1 MAEEGDALI
10 PGAKAGIDS
19 GDSDRQGGI
28 WEHLHRLPVEGAG
41 VLVGSYNLFSIL
53 TVHRIFAD
61 EHTTEFTDTNRARL
75 SEAVFFGC
83 VVGQI
88 VFGILGDKIGR
99 SRPFLFTC
107 LFLVGG
113 GLLCSLSPFPFTFT
127 NTPQNKYF
135 VSLFTFFLLGIG
147 IGGEY
152 PLSAAI
158 SAENAAAKW
167 RGFQTSLVH
176 SGQGVGHLVSALFGL
191 ALISGLKTSQLEAMW
206 RLMFVLGMCAALLIL
221 PLRLKMA
228 DTSVS
233 LENICNDERH
243 PGAIW
248 VLRQY
253 GSRLFGTGACWF
265 INDIIFYGISVW
277 MAFYLADVQA
287 AGEGRSLRVTLVQG
301 AMIATAALPWYFV
314 SSWYMDKV
322 GHKKMQLYGF
332 FGLGCTSL
340 VMFMLY
346 NHISTGTASFLP
358 WQTLLL
364 GFLNAGPNS
373 TIFVIASEMYP
384 SRIRSTMHGLS
395 AACGKL
401 GAFLGVYIFR
411 SLKMTHGA
419 EYGLVFISICS
430 FVGVLLTWFLIEEWA
445 GKPLKNVDDA
455 YDAAR
460 KKWKVETAGA
470 MT

>member
-1 MAEEGDALI
+1 MAEEADALI
-10 PGAKAGIDS
+10 PGAKAGIEN
-19 GDSDRQGGI
+19 GDSDQPGGI
-28 WEHLHRLPVEGAG
+28 WEHLHRLPVAGAG
-41 VLVGSYNLFSIL
+41 FFVGSYNLFSIL
-53 TVHRIFAD
+53 TIYRIFTD
-61 EHTTEFTDTNRARL
+61 EHTGEFTDTHRARL

-99 SRPFLFTC
+99 SRPFVFTC
-107 LFLVGG
+107 LILVGG

-127 NTPQNKYF
+127 NTPQNKFF
-135 VSLFTFFLLGIG
+135 VSLFTFFILGIG

-152 PLSAAI
+152 PLSATV
-158 SAENAAAKW
+158 SVENADAKW

-176 SGQGVGHLVSALFGL
+176 CGLGVGHLVSALFGL
-191 ALISGLKTSQLEAMW
+191 ALASGLKTLQLEAMW
-206 RLMFVLGMCAALLIL
+206 RLLFVLGMCCALFIL

-233 LENICNDERH
+233 LKNHGIDERH
-243 PGAIW
+243 PGVMW

-253 GSRLFGTGACWF
+253 GPRLFGTGACWF
-265 INDIIFYGISVW
+265 INDIIFYGTSVW
-277 MAFYLADVQA
+277 MAFYLSDVQA
-287 AGEGRSLRVTLVQG
+287 AGEGRSLRVTLVQS
-301 AMIATAALPWYFV
+301 AIIATAALPWYFV

-340 VMFMLY
+340 VMFILY

-411 SLKMTHGA
+411 SLKMIHGA
-419 EYGLVFISICS
+419 EYGLVFISVCS
-430 FVGVLLTWFLIEEWA
+430 FVGVLLTWFLIEECA
-445 GKPLKNVDDA
+445 EKPLENVDDA
-455 YDAAR
+455 YDTAR

-470 MT
+470 IT